1 MWDRHVDAFMEGAF
15 RVTINVTET
24 PEGTFKATWDGPN
37 GQVVE
42 ATNTSQAQAH
52 RDCSDKIREGV
63 LKREILLGS

>member
-1 MWDRHVDAFMEGAF
+1 MDGAF
-15 RVTINVTET
+15 RVTIAVKEAPDGNFVAIWE
-24 PEGTFKATWDGPN
+24 GPN

-63 LKREILLGS
+63 LKREIILGS